1 MKVFVRKLE
10 VNGKEIF
17 YQANVNGEIKT
28 ISEEVFKCNNGK
40 SFTNLSIV
48 LNTIDLPCLSNE
60 QKDFYDSRRKKY
72 LMVYNLCLI
81 AKPQ

>member
-1 MKVFVRKLE
+1 MKMFVRKLE

-60 QKDFYDSRRKKY
+60 QKDFYEIK
-72 LMVYNLCLI
+72 L
-81 AKPQ
+81 